1 MKGSGDFIFDLV
13 DKYDQSCHKIS
24 LNRGGTHCEKY
35 RNFTWFP
42 AVPLH
47 KISTPAN
54 QVKFPYFSQWPTLNL
69 PPDCIK
75 NKHDTINPQN
85 NKKESFKQAVTN
97 ALHHEQ
103 TQNHSEIIISNL
115 LLFPIKDTHQR
126 NLSFHQIRNIRKHLS
141 KKTETASLNI
151 SFLCDVDEI
160 TQAYISKF
168 TFLCEHQV
176 ISLMISDGN
185 KWNYLE
191 VTKLSALLNDI
202 TLKHKVTFYC
212 LNSLHFFPKR
222 K

>member
-1 MKGSGDFIFDLV
+1 M
-13 DKYDQSCHKIS
+13 
-24 LNRGGTHCEKY
+24 
-35 RNFTWFP
+35 
-42 AVPLH
+42 
-47 KISTPAN
+47 
-54 QVKFPYFSQWPTLNL
+54 
-69 PPDCIK
+69 
-75 NKHDTINPQN
+75 
-85 NKKESFKQAVTN
+85 
-97 ALHHEQ
+97 HHEQ

-115 LLFPIKDTHQR
+115 LLFTIKDTHQR